1 MTPTS
6 QRWNTTRA
14 PGTDPFTSPVAR
26 AMRGLGGTRLWK
38 LCTEADGQDLV
49 EYAVLTS
56 LISLVSVGV
65 VGALGVSV
73 ATVFNTIGAQL
84 GP

>member
-1 MTPTS
+1 MTQETYGS
-6 QRWNTTRA
+6 
-14 PGTDPFTSPVAR
+14 D
-26 AMRGLGGTRLWK
+26 LLKRL
-38 LCTEADGQDLV
+38 LLSSEGQDLV

-65 VGALGVSV
+65 VGTLGVSV
-73 ATVFNTIGAQL
+73 AAVFNTIGTQL